1 MHSSAG
7 RWFSPLNLA
16 AYITWLA
23 VLLQLLTSLPSPLA
37 GRPLLGLLALALM
50 VVLFTLVSA
59 TEAEWLTQARRRALV
74 VTQAGL
80 VLLAIWA
87 TGRGNAAILLIIVAA
102 QAMALWPW
110 RSALML
116 MLLANLGLFALWQPL
131 IGTSRT
137 LLELL
142 PVAGFQAFAALMSH
156 FAASAEAAKA
166 DLELRNGELEA
177 TRQLLADSTRAE
189 ERLRL
194 SRELHDVAGHKLT
207 ALKLNLRLLER
218 DAGASESLQTCQ
230 QLADE
235 LLGDIRQVVSALRRH
250 DGIDLAAALRL
261 LVEVIPGVQ
270 WQLEL
275 QPELRVDRVSVAEVL
290 LRGAQE
296 AITNA
301 LRHGQARAIQ
311 LRLWQ
316 ARGAVQLSV
325 AHGGAVVPVLHEGNG
340 LTGMRERVQAIGGA
354 LALERPASG
363 GLTVRLSVPVDAPT
377 GGMA

>member
-131 IGTSRT
+131 IG
-137 LLELL
+137 
-142 PVAGFQAFAALMSH
+142 
-156 FAASAEAAKA
+156 
-166 DLELRNGELEA
+166 
-177 TRQLLADSTRAE
+177 
-189 ERLRL
+189 
-194 SRELHDVAGHKLT
+194 
-207 ALKLNLRLLER
+207 
-218 DAGASESLQTCQ
+218 
-230 QLADE
+230 
-235 LLGDIRQVVSALRRH
+235 
-250 DGIDLAAALRL
+250 
-261 LVEVIPGVQ
+261 
-270 WQLEL
+270 
-275 QPELRVDRVSVAEVL
+275 
-290 LRGAQE
+290 
-296 AITNA
+296 
-301 LRHGQARAIQ
+301 
-311 LRLWQ
+311 
-316 ARGAVQLSV
+316 
-325 AHGGAVVPVLHEGNG
+325 
-340 LTGMRERVQAIGGA
+340 
-354 LALERPASG
+354 
-363 GLTVRLSVPVDAPT
+363 
-377 GGMA
+377 